1 VVRYARKCVMQN
13 RCSAF
18 LCAIILVPS
27 SCAPRQ
33 TYSQA
38 RHEELARTQTGSEL
52 FIGLLALDQ
61 EYPYEL
67 GLKVDLGA
75 HLLAAGE
82 LEKARVYLEAGER
95 LAARTRINRL
105 GAGAKNRRLAALL
118 YADLAELS
126 WRTKQYREA
135 ADYSSVSLSLDSE
148 DPAGALFTRA
158 KARAALRENGESL
171 ADFAKGWES
180 RRSTMVPEDYRV
192 YWGLLSNEGR
202 NGEALATLAAYQ
214 ERFPY
219 EQGIGLAESLLYE
232 RTGLI
237 EESVLAAFK
246 ELEYQRCAGSS
257 TEARMLAGLGDL
269 ARKLEDPAFNP
280 GRRGKRLVGALGRYV
295 KGEWP
300 GALAEL
306 SSIASVSVQPFGR
319 YLLLSA
325 QLEAGKATSGDF
337 QSYLSLEPSLR
348 SLASYYHHLWR
359 GLKACRGPE
368 AANAA
373 VDIVEKCILLAPRT
387 GIAAEARRELGRV
400 RGLSPADGE
409 KLLLGAELEQIA
421 RAVESG
427 ADAALLEPVLAL
439 LTTPDNSYQAAGTRM
454 LEALK
459 ADARVKAFLE
469 ERRKDSAGRLKE
481 RLAFLLGD

>member
-1 VVRYARKCVMQN
+1 MQN
-13 RCSAF
+13 RCGAF
-18 LCAIILVPS
+18 LCAILLIPS

-33 TYSQA
+33 TYFQA
-38 RHEELARTQTGSEL
+38 RHEELARTRTGSAL
-52 FIGLLALDQ
+52 LIGLLALDQ
-61 EYPYEL
+61 EYPNSL
-67 GLKVDLGA
+67 ALKVDLGA
-75 HLLAAGE
+75 HLLATGE

-95 LAARTRINRL
+95 LAVRTRVNRF
-105 GAGAKNRRLAALL
+105 GAGEKDRRLAALL

-126 WRTKQYREA
+126 WRTKQHREA
-135 ADYSSVSLSLDSE
+135 ADYSSVSLSLDPE

-158 KARAALRENGESL
+158 KARAALRENEESL

-180 RRSTMVPEDYRV
+180 RRSAMVPEDFHV
-192 YWGLLSNEGR
+192 YWNLLSSEGR

-214 ERFPY
+214 ARFPY

-237 EESVLAAFK
+237 EESILAAFK
-246 ELEYQRCAGSS
+246 ELEYQRCAGSA
-257 TEARMLAGLGDL
+257 TEARMLAGLEDL

-280 GRRGKRLVGALGRYV
+280 SRRGKRLVAALGRYAA
-295 KGEWP
+295 GDWL
-300 GALAEL
+300 GALTAL
-306 SSIASVSVQPFGR
+306 STITSVSAQPFGR

-325 QLEAGKATSGDF
+325 QLEAGKATSADF

-359 GLKACRGPE
+359 GLKVCRGLE
-368 AANAA
+368 AVSAA
-373 VDIVEKCILLAPRT
+373 VNIVEKCILLAPRT
-387 GIAAEARRELGRV
+387 GIAAESRRELGRI

-421 RAVESG
+421 RAIESG
-427 ADAALLEPVLAL
+427 ADPALLEPVLAL
-439 LTTPDNSYQAAGTRM
+439 LATPDNTYQAAGTLM

-459 ADARVKAFLE
+459 ANARVEAFLE
-469 ERRKDSAGRLKE
+469 ERRKVSSGRLKE
-481 RLAFLLGD
+481 RLTFLLGD

>member
-1 VVRYARKCVMQN
+1 MQN
-13 RCSAF
+13 RCAAF
-18 LCAIILVPS
+18 LCAIILIPS
-27 SCAPRQ
+27 ACASRQ
-33 TYSQA
+33 TSYQA

-61 EYPYEL
+61 EYPNSL
-67 GLKVDLGA
+67 ALKVDLGA

-95 LAARTRINRL
+95 LAVRTRVNRL
-105 GAGAKNRRLAALL
+105 GGGTKNRQLAALL

-135 ADYSSVSLSLDSE
+135 ADYSSVSLSLDPE
-148 DPAGALFTRA
+148 DPSGALFTRA
-158 KARAALRENGESL
+158 KARAVLRENGESL

-180 RRSTMVPEDYRV
+180 RRSTMVPEDYRA
-192 YWGLLSNEGR
+192 YGSLLSSEGR

-214 ERFPY
+214 ARFPY

-246 ELEYQRCAGSS
+246 ELEYQRCAGST

-280 GRRGKRLVGALGRYV
+280 GRRGKRLAASLCRYV
-295 KGEWP
+295 KGDWP

-306 SSIASVSVQPFGR
+306 STIASVSAEPFGR

-348 SLASYYHHLWR
+348 GLASYYHHLWR

-368 AANAA
+368 AVSAA

-387 GIAAEARRELGRV
+387 GIAAEARRELGRI

-421 RAVESG
+421 RAVKSG
-427 ADAALLEPVLAL
+427 ADLALLEPVLAL
-439 LTTPDNSYQAAGTRM
+439 LTTPDNAYQAAGTRM

-459 ADARVKAFLE
+459 ADARVMAFLE

-481 RLAFLLGD
+481 RLAFLLSE